1 LVWWVGCGGE
11 FAEQK
16 SSTQLLEPTTLSP
29 MSSALISVIIPTC
42 NRPEGAL
49 RAVESVV
56 GQQLGQQVNQQG
68 NNAIEIIV
76 VDDGRTLA
84 DQAGELLQKYIA
96 SGQIQ
101 YIVNDGEHGAAFA
114 RNLGVSK
121 AQGQYITFLDDDDCY
136 LPGRLQ
142 NMLAK
147 MQEDKHVFISST
159 RFHEYFDFDIVKPWP
174 GQLSGEI
181 TLQDIKWINDI
192 DIGILVRRQD
202 FVDLGGYD
210 TSFYNLEDW
219 DFLLRL
225 LQKGNGFKLSRQDY
239 AENVNPN
246 RLRQSDKGY
255 IGYEQIAQKH
265 RNTFDP
271 HWYATMLAISAQGKG
286 ELSFAKALASCQ
298 EHGVLSPLKMYL
310 RNRFS
315 LRK

>member
-1 LVWWVGCGGE
+1 MH
-11 FAEQK
+11 Q
-16 SSTQLLEPTTLSP
+16 P
-29 MSSALISVIIPTC
+29 LISVIIPTC
-42 NRPEGAL
+42 NRPAGAL

-56 GQQLGQQVNQQG
+56 GQQLDQQLGQQDNHT
-68 NNAIEIIV
+68 IEIIV

-84 DQAGELLQKYIA
+84 DQAGEALKKYIA

-101 YIVNDGEHGAAFA
+101 YVVNTGEHGAAFA

-147 MQEDKHVFISST
+147 MLEGQHVFISST

-181 TLQDIKWINDI
+181 TLNDIKWINDI

-202 FVDLGGYD
+202 FLDLGGYD

-246 RLRQSDKGY
+246 RPRQSDKGY

-265 RNTFDP
+265 RNTFDR

-286 ELSFAKALASCQ
+286 ELSLAKALASCQ